1 MKTLTAAEA
10 KINDFLEV
18 DAPMISGLQSPSKLA
33 GIVRQAFDQVWNN
46 EKYKYV
52 ELITEKNG
60 IRGAYL
66 KMSQEI
72 VSKVLTEEEQI
83 RLVVKPRIKNL
94 GRTVQQQGSDPEIF
108 VVDKQGAV
116 IPAFKF
122 LKDKKDPNRIP
133 GTNQPLFWDGFQAEF
148 NLPVFSCLDQ
158 TVGSVRSSL
167 MELKRLAQEYDKNA
181 KLTIIPTLDV
191 MPHMLR
197 EEKEE
202 HVQFGCMPSKNA
214 YGMKGKVADGRDVTF
229 RSSGGHIHLELDS
242 NQKKRVEQYVK
253 ALDAI
258 LGVAC
263 VSMFGQFDEPRR
275 REYYGLA
282 GEYRTPPHGLEYR
295 PLSNV
300 WMCHPTAMYI
310 VFELA
315 RKVITLVDN
324 DLFKYWKHDEQDVIA
339 CINDCNIPL
348 ANEILRMNEE
358 MFKDILSSFCYNQS
372 NNDSNKRQDLVDVVY
387 NTFMFGIEK
396 LISNVDD
403 LDYNWGLD
411 GKGPMGTGATSNGR
425 ILYLK
430 ERNDNYKKVLELK
443 M

>member
-1 MKTLTAAEA
+1 MKTLTATEA
-10 KINDFLEV
+10 KLNDFIEV
-18 DAPMISGLQSPSKLA
+18 EVPEIKGLQAPFKIA
-33 GIVRQAFDQVWNN
+33 GIVRNLFDQVWSG

-72 VSKVLTEEEQI
+72 VQKVLTEEEHI
-83 RLVVKPRIKNL
+83 NLVIKPRIKNM
-94 GRTVQQQGSDPEIF
+94 GRVVNQQGSDPEIF
-108 VVDKQGAV
+108 VVNKDGNV

-133 GTNQPLFWDGFQAEF
+133 GTNQALFWDGFQAEF
-148 NLPVFSCLDQ
+148 NLPAFSCLDQ
-158 TVGSVRSSL
+158 TVGSVRASL
-167 MELKRLAQEYDKNA
+167 MELKRLAKEYDKDA
-181 KLTIIPTLDV
+181 RLTIIPTLEV

-197 EEKEE
+197 DEKEE

-214 YGMKGKVADGRDVTF
+214 YGMKGIQADGRDVTL

-242 NQKKRVEQYVK
+242 KQKKRVEEYVK

-263 VSMFGQFDEPRR
+263 VSMFGQFDDPRR

-324 DLFKYWKHDEQDVIA
+324 DLFKYWKYDEQDVIS
-339 CINDCNIPL
+339 CINECNIAL
-348 ANEILRMNEE
+348 ACEILRMNEE
-358 MFKDILSSFCYNQS
+358 MFKDILSSFCYNQGNGS
-372 NNDSNKRQDLVDVVY
+372 NGRTDLVQVVY

-403 LDYNWGLD
+403 LENNWSLSN
-411 GKGPMGTGATSNGR
+411 TGDMIHTSNGR

-430 ERNDNYKKVLELK
+430 ERNPNYKKVLEMK
-443 M
+443 I

>member
-1 MKTLTAAEA
+1 MKTA
-10 KINDFLEV
+10 LELKGNEFV
-18 DAPMISGLQSPSKLA
+18 EMECPNIPGYQITSKISG
-33 GIVRQAFDQVWNN
+33 IVNRLVDQVING

-52 ELITEKNG
+52 ELITEKSG
-60 IRGAYL
+60 LRGAYL
-66 KMSQEI
+66 KMSQEVI
-72 VSKVLTEEEQI
+72 EKTLSEEDRI
-83 RLVVKPRIKNL
+83 KFVIKPKIKNL
-94 GRTVQQQGSDPEIF
+94 GRVVSQQGSDPEIF
-108 VVDKQGAV
+108 VVNKDGNV

-158 TVGSVRSSL
+158 TVGSVRASL
-167 MELKRLAQEYDKNA
+167 MELKRLAQEYDKDA
-181 KLTIIPTLDV
+181 RLTIVPTLEV

-197 EEKEE
+197 DEKEE

-214 YGMKGKVADGRDVTF
+214 YGMKGVQADGRDVTL

-242 NQKKRVEQYVK
+242 KQKKRVEEYVK

-263 VSMFGQFDEPRR
+263 VSMFGQFDDPRR
-275 REYYGLA
+275 RQYYGLA
-282 GEYRTPPHGLEYR
+282 GEYRTPSHGLEYR

-324 DLFKYWKHDEQDVIA
+324 DLFKYWKYDEQDVIA
-339 CINDCNIPL
+339 CINDCNIAL
-348 ANEILRMNEE
+348 AYEILRMNEE
-358 MFKDILSSFCYNQS
+358 MFKDILSSFCYNKGNGS
-372 NNDSNKRQDLVDVVY
+372 NNRQDLVDVVY
-387 NTFMFGIEK
+387 NTFMFGIEN

-403 LDYNWGLD
+403 LENNWSLNN
-411 GKGPMGTGATSNGR
+411 TGDMIHTSNGR

-430 ERNDNYKKVLELK
+430 ERNPNYKKVLEMK
-443 M
+443 I